1 MKRLFLLGLMFVVL
15 SVPAASAHAPSE
27 MELTY
32 SHDEQMLLIDVAH
45 ETSDRDDHYIR
56 KLEIFLNEEK
66 VKDFYFKRQV
76 KIKSLDKKYP
86 VQAQEADV
94 ITVKAICRK
103 SGSIEQALIVPAV
116 ENIKEDKKSQK

>member
-1 MKRLFLLGLMFVVL
+1 MKRRFLLGLMFVVL
-15 SVPAASAHAPSE
+15 SVPAAMAHAPSV

-32 SHDEQMLLIDVAH
+32 SHEERMLSIDVAH
-45 ETSDRDDHYIR
+45 ETGDRNSHYIR

-76 KIKSLDKKYP
+76 KITGLDKTYP
-86 VQAQEADV
+86 IQAQEADV

-103 SGSIEQALIVPAV
+103 GGNIEQTLIVPAAD
-116 ENIKEDKKSQK
+116 NLKQDKK